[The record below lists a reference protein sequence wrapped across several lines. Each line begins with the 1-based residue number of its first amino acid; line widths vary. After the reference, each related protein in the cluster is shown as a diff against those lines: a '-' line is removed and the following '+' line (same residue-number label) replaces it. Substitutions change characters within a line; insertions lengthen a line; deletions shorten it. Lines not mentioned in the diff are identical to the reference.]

1 MSSSDGLVLLE
12 DNIGDPG
19 AAAGNVNM
27 PETVFISY
35 IIVVAVVILAVNTF
49 VAYFNLFDK

>member
-27 PETVFISY
+27 PETVFISC
-35 IIVVAVVILAVNTF
+35 VAVVILTVNTF